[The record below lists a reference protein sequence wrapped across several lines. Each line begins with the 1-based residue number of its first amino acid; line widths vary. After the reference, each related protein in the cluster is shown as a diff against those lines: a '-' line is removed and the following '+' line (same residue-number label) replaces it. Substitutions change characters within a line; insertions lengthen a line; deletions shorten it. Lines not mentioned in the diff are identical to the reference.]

1 MYYYA
6 ETDANGFVSDPG
18 LWRKCRADTLSG
30 AKREAS
36 HKRGFQGTSL
46 HIGVRTPDG
55 IRTVAVKRDD
65 PINMNRKGH
74 WEDIPDGGVM
84 EPESGPRSM
93 M

>member
-36 HKRGFQGTSL
+36 HKRGF
-46 HIGVRTPDG
+46 
-55 IRTVAVKRDD
+55 
-65 PINMNRKGH
+65 
-74 WEDIPDGGVM
+74 
-84 EPESGPRSM
+84 
-93 M
+93 